1 MVDKLAD
8 LVGLDGDEPLVA
20 AVLAVL
26 LLEDDA
32 GDAPALTLLGG
43 DALAGAEPRDRHD
56 GLGVLGVG
64 PREGLRLRFVDDG
77 SGGRRLAVAP
87 EVEGL

>member
-8 LVGLDGDEPLVA
+8 LVGLDGDEALVA

-32 GDAPALTLLGG
+32 GDAPDLALLGS
-43 DALAGAEPRDRHD
+43 DALA
-56 GLGVLGVG
+56 
-64 PREGLRLRFVDDG
+64 
-77 SGGRRLAVAP
+77 
-87 EVEGL
+87 